1 VNFLKD
7 PIRSGLVINKK
18 SIQKTEN
25 SSEFSLTVLEVRR
38 RRRRR
43 NKARINAYVQIYKGL
58 IYLFF

>member
-38 RRRRR
+38 RRRR

>member
-38 RRRRR
+38 RRRR
-43 NKARINAYVQIYKGL
+43 NKARINAYVQIYKGS

>member
-1 VNFLKD
+1 LKD

-25 SSEFSLTVLEVRR
+25 SSEFSFTVLEVR

>member
-1 VNFLKD
+1 LKD

>member
-1 VNFLKD
+1 MNFLKD

-38 RRRRR
+38 RRRR

>member
-1 VNFLKD
+1 LKD

-38 RRRRR
+38 RRRR

>member
-25 SSEFSLTVLEVRR
+25 SSEFSLTVLEVRK